1 MAAAGT
7 VPAVLQGVAN
17 AKGADGARLSGR
29 RVAIDKP
36 SAMYLVLALHQ
47 HSNACA
53 KLSEISIRT
62 LCITTT

>member
-47 HSNACA
+47 LSNACA
-53 KLSEISIRT
+53 K
-62 LCITTT
+62 